1 MTTAHNWTYALL
13 HTSSLNFHQ
22 QAYKHQTHTPLYRM
36 PQPCHYCVY
45 AAIAISLPFVCLL
58 LATQKLVLRDLRA
71 RCCDGESARDASP
84 AETRVHVAAPVTLAQ
99 A

>member
-1 MTTAHNWTYALL
+1 
-13 HTSSLNFHQ
+13 
-22 QAYKHQTHTPLYRM
+22 M
-36 PQPCHYCVY
+36 PQPCDYCVY

-71 RCCDGESARDASP
+71 RCCDCGNAQAAGAP
-84 AETRVHVAAPVTLAQ
+84 ETSVHVAAPLALAQ

>member
-1 MTTAHNWTYALL
+1 
-13 HTSSLNFHQ
+13 
-22 QAYKHQTHTPLYRM
+22 M

-71 RCCDGESARDASP
+71 RCCDCGNAQPTGAP
-84 AETRVHVAAPVTLAQ
+84 ETSVHVAAPMAPAPVYAL
-99 A
+99 